1 MDLFRTYAPLLA
13 ASSLILLA
21 GCKDEL
27 PSSTP
32 ASTSRA
38 ASSAQPAV
46 ASARTSSEP
55 TAAIPVNP
63 ALLDPSRATEQAP
76 EVYNAKFVT
85 NRGEFTIEV
94 HRDWAPVGADR
105 FFNLVKLGYY
115 DETRFFRIVD
125 GFMVQWGIHGDPAVS
140 ARWRD
145 ARVGDDPVKQQNK
158 RGFVTFATSGKNS
171 RTTQIFI
178 NYVDDNVRLDGMGF
192 APFGKVIDGM
202 NVVDGFNKKYGE
214 RADQGRIQNEGNA
227 YLQQAFPEMDWVKSA
242 RIVTK

>member
-1 MDLFRTYAPLLA
+1 MDLFRTYAPPLLA
-13 ASSLILLA
+13 ASALILLA
-21 GCKDEL
+21 GCKDEP

-38 ASSAQPAV
+38 ASSAQPAQTAQTAV
-46 ASARTSSEP
+46 AP
-55 TAAIPVNP
+55 PVNP

-76 EVYNAKFVT
+76 EVYKARFVT

-115 DETRFFRIVD
+115 DDTRFFRIVD

-145 ARVGDDPVKQQNK
+145 ARVSDDPVKQQNK
-158 RGFVTFATSGKNS
+158 RGFVTFATSGKDS

-192 APFGKVIDGM
+192 APFGKVIEGM
-202 NVVDGFNKKYGE
+202 NVVDGFNKAYGE
-214 RADQGRIQNEGNA
+214 RPNQGRIQGEGNA